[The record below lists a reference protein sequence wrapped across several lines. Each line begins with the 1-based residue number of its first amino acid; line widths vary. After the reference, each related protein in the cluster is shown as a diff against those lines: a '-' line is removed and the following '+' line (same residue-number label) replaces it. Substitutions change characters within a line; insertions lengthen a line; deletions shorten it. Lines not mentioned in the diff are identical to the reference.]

1 LSFDRLASTVILFN
15 TVASPY
21 RWDDFTLDLD
31 AYRLTRAGVALPLEP
46 KAFNL
51 LVLLV
56 QRPGHLFT
64 KQEIFDAI
72 WPGTA
77 VTDHALTRV
86 VAQLRRVMGEEAR
99 EARYIETVPTR
110 GYRWIRPIDRAEDDA
125 AASPPDP
132 SHTSSASDH
141 RFGPGVVGAISVTT
155 VVVSLLIWTQRG
167 PLTSTKDA
175 AGPYTTTAAG
185 STSSPDVAWPVQLT
199 TNAGLDLQ
207 PALSPLG
214 DAMAYVSDRT
224 GAFEIYLRALDGAG
238 TDSPLTSDS
247 GQNVQPAWSPNG
259 LSIAYH
265 SYRLGGIW
273 VMPARGG
280 VARQIAS
287 VGSNPAWSPDGSRIA
302 FQSDEHADV
311 NPRGWAAQSG
321 STIWTVRADG
331 GDLREETHAGSPTGG
346 HASPAW
352 SNDGR
357 YLAFTVFEGGIGSG
371 VWLLHLKSKKT
382 RLLARGGGLFELV
395 FAPDDSALYVA
406 GGEAAIVR
414 LVFDAV
420 SGIVRGRRLIP
431 VPGVPGVRGLS
442 IAPDGKRIAFAG
454 PALSSQIWAQPVGVD
469 GIATR
474 PPYALTS
481 DTSRRNSLPS
491 VSPDGSKVAY
501 MSTPSGRSAN
511 VWVIGVDGLG
521 ATQLTANSGGGFEP
535 SWFPD
540 GRRVA
545 FVSKHGHRSGVWSV
559 DVTTRREEL
568 IVDFARHRAALPG
581 GSRLPGRLAE
591 VALAPS
597 LKRAAFSLLPPPGR
611 RVLYVTDITPYAPRA
626 LTNGTVSVGY
636 PAWSPDERSLAVEI
650 KDGSSTQAAI
660 VDAATGAMRWLTKD
674 RGQTWVRSWSPD
686 GKKVAVAALRE
697 GVWDVRWID
706 ATTGRQQVIT
716 PAGPPHVYFRYPEWS
731 PRGDLVV
738 FERGELKANIWTLEV
753 Q

>member
-1 LSFDRLASTVILFN
+1 MA
-15 TVASPY
+15 APY

-31 AYRLTRAGVALPLEP
+31 AYRLERAGAPLSLEP

-64 KQEIFDAI
+64 KQEIFEAI

-86 VAQLRRVMGEEAR
+86 VAQLRRVLGDEAR

-110 GYRWIRPIDRAEDDA
+110 GYRWIRPVGRLDNAPA
-125 AASPPDP
+125 AAPPEPSPEDSPTHETRTFP
-132 SHTSSASDH
+132 S
-141 RFGPGVVGAISVTT
+141 VVAATALT
-155 VVVSLLIWTQRG
+155 AVVLSLLIWTQRE
-167 PLTSTKDA
+167 LTTSPTDA
-175 AGPYTTTAAG
+175 AGPRTTGASDGA
-185 STSSPDVAWPVQLT
+185 SHEVVWPVQQT
-199 TNAGLDLQ
+199 TNAGLDLH
-207 PALSPLG
+207 PALSPRG

-224 GAFEIYLRALDGAG
+224 GAFEIYIRALGG
-238 TDSPLTSDS
+238 TATDTPLTSD
-247 GQNVQPAWSPNG
+247 GFQNVQPVWSPDG
-259 LSIAYH
+259 STIAYH
-265 SYRLGGIW
+265 SYRRGGIW

-280 VARQIAS
+280 ISRQVAA
-287 VGSNPAWSPDGSRIA
+287 VGSNPTWSPNGARIA

-311 NPRGWAAQSG
+311 NPRAWAAQSG
-321 STIWTVRADG
+321 STIWTVSADG
-331 GDLREETHAGSPTGG
+331 RDLREETRPGHPTGG

-352 SNDGR
+352 SNTGR

-371 VWLLHLKSKKT
+371 VWLLDLKSKET
-382 RLLARGGGLFELV
+382 RLLERGGGLFELV

-414 LVFDAV
+414 LSFDAD
-420 SGIVRGRRLIP
+420 SGVVRGRRELIP

-454 PALSSQIWAQPVGVD
+454 PALSSQIWAQPVHPG
-469 GIATR
+469 GTPTR
-474 PPYALTS
+474 QPYALTS
-481 DTSRRNSLPS
+481 DTSRRNSFPA

-501 MSTPSGRSAN
+501 MSTPSGQSAN
-511 VWVIGVDGLG
+511 IWVIGVDGLG
-521 ATQLTANSGGGFEP
+521 ATQITANEGGGYEP

-545 FVSKHGHRSGVWSV
+545 FVSKSGSRSGVWAV
-559 DVTTRREEL
+559 DTSTRREEL
-568 IVDFARHRAALPG
+568 VCDLARPRAAMTG
-581 GSRLPGRLAE
+581 GSRLSGRLAE

-611 RVLYVTDITPYAPRA
+611 RILYVTDIAPYAPRA
-626 LTNGTVSVGY
+626 LTDGTVSVGY

-650 KDGSSTQAAI
+650 KDGSSTQAAV
-660 VDAATGAMRWLTKD
+660 VDAETGAMRWLTRD

-686 GKKVAVAALRE
+686 GSKVVVAALRE

-706 ATTGRQQVIT
+706 VTTGEQKVIT

-738 FERGELKANIWTLEV
+738 FERGELKGNVWMMEV
-753 Q
+753 R